1 MIRQV
6 KDSDADDLCR
16 IYNKYIVE
24 TRITFEETPLQADEM
39 VSRIKNVTQ
48 NFPWLV
54 YEENGKTV
62 GYAYTNKW
70 KERAAYRHSVEIAIY
85 LDSGYVGKGIG
96 TLLIG
101 ELLSALKALKDKS
114 IHGVIYGIALPN
126 QASIALCEKYGFEKI
141 AHFKEV
147 GFKLGEWVDVGYWEL
162 IL

>member
-6 KDSDADDLCR
+6 KESDADALCR

-24 TRITFEETPLQADEM
+24 TRITFEESPLQADEM
-39 VSRIKNVTQ
+39 ISRINKIVPNL
-48 NFPWLV
+48 PWLV
-54 YEENGKTV
+54 YEEEGKVV
-62 GYAYTNKW
+62 GYTYTSKW

-85 LDSGYVGKGIG
+85 LDSDFIGKGIG
-96 TLLIG
+96 TSLIG
-101 ELLSALKALKDKS
+101 ELLKALKATKDTS
-114 IHGVIYGIALPN
+114 IHGVIYGVALPN
-126 QASIALCEKYGFEKI
+126 QASIAQCEKFGFEKI